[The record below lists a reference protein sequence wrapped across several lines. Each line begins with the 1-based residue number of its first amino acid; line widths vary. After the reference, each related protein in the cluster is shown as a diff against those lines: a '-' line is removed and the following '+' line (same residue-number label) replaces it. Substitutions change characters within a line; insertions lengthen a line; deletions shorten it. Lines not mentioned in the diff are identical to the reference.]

1 MNSSSS
7 SSGTIE
13 GGGEQRRQHE
23 EEEEEE
29 EEEEVEEV
37 EVEQQ
42 QSQSSVAPAPTGT
55 TAELQFY
62 CDKREEIPD
71 FNFAPW
77 YQTFKELK
85 EVGADAED
93 SAKAIAFKK
102 IWNHLRSGLPRIKG
116 NPKTSNAWSTSK
128 LLKLCSNRD
137 MEVVLKMLKSPEEM
151 PGDQRIPLHHKTFN
165 STKSMGVK
173 KIKENLRLLEVRLH
187 PDTTHWS
194 KIFDELDG
202 DIRRAHTPIG
212 SATSALHY
220 FLHTIYLLTYLLTYI
235 LYICHLPTPIHII
248 TALLSIHKKLSSF
261 DVVVVYYKSA
271 IIYVHSKAKQ
281 LIIVIRISKKKDSF

>member
-1 MNSSSS
+1 MNIPSTSSSSS

-62 CDKREEIPD
+62 CDKGKEIPD
-71 FNFAPW
+71 FSFAPW

-128 LLKLCSNRD
+128 LLNLCSNRD

-212 SATSALHY
+212 SATSALQEQGY
-220 FLHTIYLLTYLLTYI
+220 TI
-235 LYICHLPTPIHII
+235 HLPTPIHII